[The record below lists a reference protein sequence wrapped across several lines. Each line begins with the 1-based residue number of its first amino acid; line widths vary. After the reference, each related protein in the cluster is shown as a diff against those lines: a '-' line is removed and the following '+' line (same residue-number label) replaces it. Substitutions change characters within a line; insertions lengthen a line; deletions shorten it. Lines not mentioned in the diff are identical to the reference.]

1 MEQKE
6 SLWNRLF
13 GKKSNSC
20 CCGSYKIERK
30 GEEKDNSKSSEE
42 SRNPTA
48 KKNEK

>member
-6 SLWNRLF
+6 SLWKRLF
-13 GKKSNSC
+13 GEKSNSC

-42 SRNPTA
+42 RRNPTA